1 MVNAMITMPLLAM
14 AEDKKPE
21 AKNPENE
28 KPEYDAS
35 LSQVEFFLFLAD
47 SIEVGNTLATPL
59 DIEHYQDTHNS
70 DETHSTQIDVSTVED
85 QP

>member
-1 MVNAMITMPLLAM
+1 MITMPLLAM

-59 DIEHYQDTHNS
+59 DIEHYQDIRSNDKS
-70 DETHSTQIDVSTVED
+70 LGTQIDELTEED